1 MPDFIAYAHKVN
13 ELFYNKGKYG
23 FTSTSPATEK
33 TYAKFLKEKVNAD
46 MQVLEGFNF

>member
-1 MPDFIAYAHKVN
+1 MSVYMLSKLLGHSSIA
-13 ELFYNKGKYG
+13 
-23 FTSTSPATEK
+23 ATEK